1 MQGLNEIRHHLQA
14 VSQTRQITN
23 AMYLLSSSRMRKAMT
38 HIEYNRE
45 YYHRLRTTIKDI
57 LSKTHYVQEKYLHKR
72 NGHRASFVV
81 VASDKGLAGA
91 YNSNVLNFALEKIK
105 QFDQYY
111 IATVG
116 VMATDFF
123 RQHGIDVDI
132 EYLGAAQDPN
142 LDSARD
148 IANNLMRL
156 YDEDL
161 MDEVYLISTQF
172 MNSAS
177 HQPRA
182 TRFLPLN
189 LEDYD
194 DVELEY
200 EYSADM
206 VYEPSPEEVLK
217 TLVPQ
222 YAVGLIYDILN
233 QSYASEHSARM
244 NAMKSSMDNADEMI
258 KKLNSQYN
266 RARQFAITQEIT
278 EIAGGAQAQG
288 YIE

>member
-1 MQGLNEIRHHLQA
+1 MQGLNEIRRHLQA

-45 YYHRLRTTIKDI
+45 YYYRLRTTIKDI
-57 LSKTHYVQEKYLHKR
+57 LSKTQHIQEDYLNKR
-72 NGHRASFVV
+72 EGKRAAFIV
-81 VASDKGLAGA
+81 VAGDKGLAGA

-105 QFDQYY
+105 QFDECY

-116 VMATDFF
+116 IMATDFF
-123 RQHGIDVDI
+123 RQHGFDVDI
-132 EYLGAAQDPN
+132 EYLGVAQDPD
-142 LDSARD
+142 LDAARD
-148 IANNLMRL
+148 IADNMMRL

-161 MDEVYLISTQF
+161 MDEIYLISTQF
-172 MNSAS
+172 INSVS
-177 HQPRA
+177 HKPRA

-200 EYSADM
+200 DYSADM
-206 VYEPSPEEVLK
+206 LYEPSPEAVLK

-222 YAVGLIYDILN
+222 YAIGLIYDILN

-244 NAMKSSMDNADEMI
+244 NAMKNSMDNADEMM